1 MSQPPV
7 QHSTA
12 TEPTPPRTA
21 KPVKQTE
28 RPHPLTPF
36 IRGWIVLLAIL
47 IGAARELVPDGSSE
61 DNISVSDLSWILPL
75 AAIAVVLA
83 GIAGFISWRFTR
95 FVIDDEELRVETGA
109 VFKSS
114 KKVPFERLQS
124 VDIIQPLAARLFG
137 LAELR
142 LEAGAGDSTIKLRY
156 LRQTKAASLRE
167 YLLTRAHGEQ
177 ARVADHGDVRA
188 SVFTDLTAADRPL
201 VQVRPDRL
209 IVSFLLSTEWLVSS
223 VLALVLLATTV
234 YFDLAAFALTAL
246 IPLVISAVSMIS
258 RRLIA
263 MFNFTL
269 AESPRGLRVTRGL
282 TNLTSQSVPIDRIQG
297 VKISQPLPWRPF
309 GWYRVDVDGI
319 GLNRVPSRARWI
331 RWFDFW
337 TLRYGWND
345 RAITTEEGWLS
356 HERNIVPHAKTQ
368 SVRIE
373 QGPLQRRLRLADV
386 HIDTPKGPVRAV
398 AHQLDVRV
406 ARELALTQLDR
417 ARAARRAD
425 RERIPVSQARVR
437 TDEETELLATFGT
450 SRDQLLGSGGESEVF
465 AIDEQR
471 VLRLYRRPY
480 DPSDQTVEQIRRLLD
495 SWEDTNIGLDVPKI
509 VQVGEHAG
517 RRYTVD
523 RRFSGRCLS
532 PWLAQA
538 QTDDRR
544 QALSSYLDATLRLR
558 DLPSPIPGFA
568 RLIGPQAPQ
577 QFSSLGELL
586 NNMLDGPVRISR
598 AQLERDLP
606 NVAHTWSR
614 LHADLADRVVSPALV
629 HGDVCPANTYI
640 DSRSGRWVVSGIG
653 DFSPHTVSGD
663 PTMDIAGAVIF
674 LELEPYPDA
683 AADAVWLEAL
693 AVQQGGNDVRHWIE
707 VYRKFYGF
715 YFSDSFRFD
724 PVLYAW
730 CLRQLRR

>member
-1 MSQPPV
+1 
-7 QHSTA
+7 
-12 TEPTPPRTA
+12 
-21 KPVKQTE
+21 
-28 RPHPLTPF
+28 
-36 IRGWIVLLAIL
+36 
-47 IGAARELVPDGSSE
+47 
-61 DNISVSDLSWILPL
+61 
-75 AAIAVVLA
+75 
-83 GIAGFISWRFTR
+83 
-95 FVIDDEELRVETGA
+95 
-109 VFKSS
+109 
-114 KKVPFERLQS
+114 
-124 VDIIQPLAARLFG
+124 
-137 LAELR
+137 
-142 LEAGAGDSTIKLRY
+142 
-156 LRQTKAASLRE
+156 
-167 YLLTRAHGEQ
+167 
-177 ARVADHGDVRA
+177 
-188 SVFTDLTAADRPL
+188 
-201 VQVRPDRL
+201 
-209 IVSFLLSTEWLVSS
+209 
-223 VLALVLLATTV
+223 
-234 YFDLAAFALTAL
+234 
-246 IPLVISAVSMIS
+246 
-258 RRLIA
+258 
-263 MFNFTL
+263 
-269 AESPRGLRVTRGL
+269 
-282 TNLTSQSVPIDRIQG
+282 
-297 VKISQPLPWRPF
+297 
-309 GWYRVDVDGI
+309 
-319 GLNRVPSRARWI
+319 
-331 RWFDFW
+331 
-337 TLRYGWND
+337 
-345 RAITTEEGWLS
+345 
-356 HERNIVPHAKTQ
+356 
-368 SVRIE
+368 
-373 QGPLQRRLRLADV
+373 
-386 HIDTPKGPVRAV
+386 V
-398 AHQLDVRV
+398 AHQLDVGV

-425 RERIPVSQARVR
+425 RERIPVAQARVR

-538 QTDDRR
+538 QTGDRR

-707 VYRKFYGF
+707 VYRRFYGF

>member
-12 TEPTPPRTA
+12 TEPTPPQTV
-21 KPVKQTE
+21 KPIKQTE

-47 IGAARELVPDGSSE
+47 IGAAREVVPDGSGE
-61 DNISVSDLSWILPL
+61 RGISLSDLSWIVPFTAL
-75 AAIAVVLA
+75 AVLLGA
-83 GIAGFISWRFTR
+83 IAGFVSWYFTR

-297 VKISQPLPWRPF
+297 VKISQTLTWRPL
-309 GWYRVDVDGI
+309 GWYRVDVDIVGYARSDTENNESTASSVLLPVADADQIELAVGRVLPGFDLDGI
-319 GLNRVPSRARWI
+319 ELHPVPSRARWI

-386 HIDTPKGPVRAV
+386 HIDTPRGPVNVV
-398 AHQLDVRV
+398 AHQLDEQI
-406 ARELALTQLDR
+406 AREVALSQLDR
-417 ARAARRAD
+417 ARAARAAE
-425 RERIPVSQARVR
+425 REHRQVESVHGDDHQGEAQ
-437 TDEETELLATFGT
+437 LLASFGT
-450 SRDQLLGSGGESEVF
+450 GLDQLLGQGGESEV
-465 AIDEQR
+465 
-471 VLRLYRRPY
+471 
-480 DPSDQTVEQIRRLLD
+480 
-495 SWEDTNIGLDVPKI
+495 
-509 VQVGEHAG
+509 
-517 RRYTVD
+517 
-523 RRFSGRCLS
+523 
-532 PWLAQA
+532 
-538 QTDDRR
+538 
-544 QALSSYLDATLRLR
+544 
-558 DLPSPIPGFA
+558 
-568 RLIGPQAPQ
+568 
-577 QFSSLGELL
+577 
-586 NNMLDGPVRISR
+586 
-598 AQLERDLP
+598 
-606 NVAHTWSR
+606 
-614 LHADLADRVVSPALV
+614 
-629 HGDVCPANTYI
+629 
-640 DSRSGRWVVSGIG
+640 
-653 DFSPHTVSGD
+653 
-663 PTMDIAGAVIF
+663 
-674 LELEPYPDA
+674 
-683 AADAVWLEAL
+683 
-693 AVQQGGNDVRHWIE
+693 
-707 VYRKFYGF
+707 
-715 YFSDSFRFD
+715 
-724 PVLYAW
+724 
-730 CLRQLRR
+730 

>member
-7 QHSTA
+7 QHSMETQA
-12 TEPTPPRTA
+12 AGPLSV

-47 IGAARELVPDGSSE
+47 IGAAREVVPDGNSE
-61 DNISVSDLSWILPL
+61 DNISLSDLSWILPL
-75 AAIAVVLA
+75 ATFAVLLA
-83 GIAGFISWRFTR
+83 GIAGFVSWRFTR

-109 VFKSS
+109 IFKSS

-167 YLLTRAHGEQ
+167 YLLTRAHGER
-177 ARVADHGDVRA
+177 ARVADHGEVRA
-188 SVFTDLTAADRPL
+188 SVFTDLTPADRPL

-209 IVSFLLSTEWLVSS
+209 IVSFLLSTEWLLSS
-223 VLALVLLATTV
+223 IVAVVLLATTV
-234 YFDLAAFALTAL
+234 YFEMAAFALTAL
-246 IPLVISAVSMIS
+246 IPLAINAVSMIS

-309 GWYRVDVDGI
+309 GWYRVDVDIVGYAHSDSENNESTATSVLLPVADVDQVELAVGRVLPGFDLDGI
-319 GLNRVPSRARWI
+319 ELNRVPSRAGWI

-386 HIDTPKGPVRAV
+386 HVDTPKGPVRAV
-398 AHQLDVRV
+398 AHQLDARV
-406 ARELALTQLDR
+406 ARELAITQLDR

-425 RERIPVSQARVR
+425 R
-437 TDEETELLATFGT
+437 
-450 SRDQLLGSGGESEVF
+450 
-465 AIDEQR
+465 
-471 VLRLYRRPY
+471 
-480 DPSDQTVEQIRRLLD
+480 
-495 SWEDTNIGLDVPKI
+495 
-509 VQVGEHAG
+509 
-517 RRYTVD
+517 
-523 RRFSGRCLS
+523 
-532 PWLAQA
+532 
-538 QTDDRR
+538 
-544 QALSSYLDATLRLR
+544 
-558 DLPSPIPGFA
+558 
-568 RLIGPQAPQ
+568 
-577 QFSSLGELL
+577 
-586 NNMLDGPVRISR
+586 
-598 AQLERDLP
+598 
-606 NVAHTWSR
+606 
-614 LHADLADRVVSPALV
+614 
-629 HGDVCPANTYI
+629 
-640 DSRSGRWVVSGIG
+640 
-653 DFSPHTVSGD
+653 
-663 PTMDIAGAVIF
+663 
-674 LELEPYPDA
+674 
-683 AADAVWLEAL
+683 
-693 AVQQGGNDVRHWIE
+693 
-707 VYRKFYGF
+707 
-715 YFSDSFRFD
+715 
-724 PVLYAW
+724 
-730 CLRQLRR
+730 